1 MTGSTES
8 SLMMMMQR
16 LTMLQHVRTVPL
28 THGSLGGVR
37 LTGFVA
43 NEVLVALREQVTLSL
58 RVRQTLLACISD

>member
-8 SLMMMMQR
+8 SPMMMMQR

-43 NEVLVALREQVTLSL
+43 NEVLVALRAQVTLSL
-58 RVRQTLLACISD
+58 RVRQTILACISD